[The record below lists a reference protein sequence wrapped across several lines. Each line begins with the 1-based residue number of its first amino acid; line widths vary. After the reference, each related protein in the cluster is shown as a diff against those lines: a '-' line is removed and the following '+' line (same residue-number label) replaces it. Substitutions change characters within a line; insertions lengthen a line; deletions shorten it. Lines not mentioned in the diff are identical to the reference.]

1 MGRQYEEFV
10 VKSFL
15 LSDEVRWWTE
25 DRPSLY
31 IYQNCHVKV
40 FFKKLRE
47 G

>member
-25 DRPSLY
+25 DTPSLY